1 LWIKEMQKITQQ
13 QDLDTLQSTGALL
26 ILFGAP
32 PCSVCQSLKHKLNE
46 ILPQQFPKLK
56 SAYVDCQATP
66 EISAQHGVF
75 SLPVLKVY
83 MDGQLVLEQAGVF
96 SLQQALLQLSRLYQL
111 WDES

>member
-1 LWIKEMQKITQQ
+1 MHVISSQEQLSE
-13 QDLDTLQSTGALL
+13 LQSQGASL

-32 PCSVCQSLKHKLNE
+32 PCSVCQSLKLKLNE
-46 ILPQQFPKLK
+46 VLPVQFPKLQ
-56 SAYVDCQATP
+56 SAYVDCQQTP

-111 WDES
+111 WEES